1 MRTTI
6 KLSSIKR
13 LIVEPC
19 RHSDL
24 TTLTV
29 QHGDDIKS
37 TEAIYLTPD
46 QVGALLVAL
55 EFAGAETPAA
65 AVRRQFEEECA

>member
-1 MRTTI
+1 MKTTI

-24 TTLTV
+24 TTITV
-29 QHGDDIKS
+29 QHGDAFTSSESIL
-37 TEAIYLTPD
+37 LTPD

-65 AVRRQFEEECA
+65 RVRREFEAECG